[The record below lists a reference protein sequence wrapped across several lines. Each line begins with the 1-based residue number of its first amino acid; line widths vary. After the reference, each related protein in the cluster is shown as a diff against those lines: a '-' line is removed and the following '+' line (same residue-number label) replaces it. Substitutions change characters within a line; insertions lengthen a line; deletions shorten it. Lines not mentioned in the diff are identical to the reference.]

1 MHFRTSIFAA
11 VAAATSA
18 LGAEAPSHQRMPLQ
32 TDFDRCVLRIADTGN
47 EDIQGRLRF
56 QLLIRPS
63 GNVFAAFVH
72 SEKGV
77 EERRL
82 ERCLTSMMV
91 LWKLPP
97 VALDYSRAY
106 ELTFIPGGT
115 HMDFSDS
122 VYHSGG
128 HYAGA
133 GRASVFMPD
142 INDPPHEAPFDVAVA
157 QQTLEI
163 ADFASEAEH
172 GIANLEVRK
181 YPEAILSFRQ
191 ALEATPD
198 DPQALRGLAIAL
210 AESGQDLRQARFVGE
225 RGVALYPQSEATH
238 EALLRVCLAAN
249 DDGCAF
255 REFGAARDA
264 GDVGPRSRQ
273 LASLQPL
280 VEKAA
285 ARLRAFARAGDACA
299 GEKSERDRAMCV
311 VRRCLDAGTS
321 AFAEEIS
328 GEKGVVYEA
337 QDWKS
342 DRMNDGKMV
351 VTRPISDG
359 RDQREPRWLVKIGET
374 TVHMTPT
381 NADARHVTMNHNA
394 CGVVQSSAFSAREIV
409 KSPAIEEKIEKLSQK
424 K

>member
-1 MHFRTSIFAA
+1 MHSKLAIFAA
-11 VAAATSA
+11 IAAATSA
-18 LGAEAPSHQRMPLQ
+18 LGAEPPSHVRMPLQ

-47 EDIQGRLRF
+47 EDIQGRLRY

-77 EERRL
+77 EDRRL
-82 ERCLTSMMV
+82 QRCIASVMV

-97 VALDYSRAY
+97 VALDFSRAY

-122 VYHSGG
+122 VYRSGG

-142 INDPPHEAPFDVAVA
+142 INDPPHDAPLDVTVA
-157 QQTLEI
+157 QQTLDI
-163 ADFASEAEH
+163 ADWATEAEV
-172 GIANLEVRK
+172 GIANLEVRR
-181 YPEAILSFRQ
+181 YPDAIRAFRQ
-191 ALEATPD
+191 TLESNGD
-198 DPQALRGLAIAL
+198 DVQALRGLAIAL
-210 AESGQDLRQARFVGE
+210 AESGQNVREARFLGE
-225 RGVALYPQSEATH
+225 RAVAVNPGSEATH
-238 EALLRVCLAAN
+238 EALLRVCLVAN
-249 DDGCAF
+249 DDACAF

-264 GDVGPRSRQ
+264 ADVGPRSRQ

-285 ARLRAFARAGDACA
+285 ARLRSFARAGDACA
-299 GEKSERDRAMCV
+299 GEKTERDRALCV
-311 VRRCLDAGTS
+311 VRRCLDAGTT
-321 AFAEEIS
+321 ALAEEIS
-328 GEKGVVYEA
+328 GEKGVVYDVQE
-337 QDWKS
+337 WKAEKVGET
-342 DRMNDGKMV
+342 RLV

-359 RDQREPRWLVKIGET
+359 KDRREPRWLVKIGEK

-381 NADARHVTMNHNA
+381 NADARHVTLNHNA
-394 CGVVQSSAFSAREIV
+394 CGVVHSSSFAPRDIA
-409 KSPAIEEKIEKLSQK
+409 KSPAIEEQIEKLTQK